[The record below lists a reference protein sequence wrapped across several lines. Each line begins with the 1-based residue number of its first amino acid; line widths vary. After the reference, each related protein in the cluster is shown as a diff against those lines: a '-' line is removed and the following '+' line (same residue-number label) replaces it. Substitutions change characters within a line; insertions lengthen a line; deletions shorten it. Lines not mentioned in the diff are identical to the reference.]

1 MCCLQSSGSLPTCFH
16 LVIASGLQANDLEA
30 QEFHKDL
37 YVPEQEG
44 DILVGRGGGWGWG
57 GEAPEL
63 QSLQ

>member
-1 MCCLQSSGSLPTCFH
+1 MYCLQSSGSLPTCFP
-16 LVIASGLQANDLEA
+16 LGNSQWLTNCDLEA

-44 DILVGRGGGWGWG
+44 DILVGG

-63 QSLQ
+63 QVPSMKLPLF